1 MNPRVREMLQT
12 SIGSVWGLELLL
24 LLRQE
29 PMKRW
34 TPEQLVDEL
43 RSSQLVIEKS
53 LERLER
59 GGLVDRDDQG
69 AVSFTLA
76 SEDLEAVVDEID
88 QEYRLRP
95 DFVRRLIVA
104 GPDDK
109 LNSFANAFIL
119 RKPGS

>member
-1 MNPRVREMLQT
+1 MLQT